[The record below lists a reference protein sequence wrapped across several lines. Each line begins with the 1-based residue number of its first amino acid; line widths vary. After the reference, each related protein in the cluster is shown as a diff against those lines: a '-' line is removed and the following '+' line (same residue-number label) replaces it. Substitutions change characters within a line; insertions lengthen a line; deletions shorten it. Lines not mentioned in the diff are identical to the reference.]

1 MNKKRTISGAIAFI
15 TLMGI
20 VSLFSDLT
28 HEGARSILGEYL
40 SLAGASAAA
49 IGFVSGIGELCG
61 YSLRLISGLIADKT
75 KKYWTLVIAGYVI
88 QVLAIPALALVPEHG
103 WVWACGL
110 VILER
115 VGKAVKKPAKNTL
128 VSFAASEIGTGKG
141 FAYQEFLDQLG
152 AFLGPILLFVTALVK
167 GTDDLFQTYRISF
180 AVLLVPALITI
191 ALVLAAKIKYPDP
204 EMFEKQEDKPE
215 NFRFGKSFALFMA
228 SICFFA
234 FGFADFTLITLHAAN
249 TGAFPES
256 TLSLLYAAAM
266 AVDAFAAL
274 FFGWLFD
281 RIGLKALII
290 STLCST
296 FFSCFIFMTGNA
308 RIIGIGIILW
318 GIGIGAQESIMKA
331 AVSGM
336 VPRSMR
342 STGFG
347 IFETGFGI
355 AWDAGVDLRRRM
367 SDIRRLFLQKAVSG
381 RLTNSSLSRW
391 VSRTRLPHLAHDYPI
406 LHTKYPSRTR
416 RFLALHGK
424 AIMREKSDYDRLF
437 GHDDEMD
444 V

>member
-40 SLAGASAAA
+40 NLAGASAAA

-128 VSFAASEIGTGKG
+128 VSIAASEIGTGKG

-152 AFLGPILLFVTALVK
+152 AFLGPILLFATALVK

-355 AWDAGVDLRRRM
+355 AWFLGSWLLGALYDLNPM
-367 SDIRRLFLQKAVSG
+367 YLVVVSVASQ
-381 RLTNSSLSRW
+381 L
-391 VSRTRLPHLAHDYPI
+391 LAIAFYAMCLRCNRI
-406 LHTKYPSRTR
+406 ER
-416 RFLALHGK
+416 
-424 AIMREKSDYDRLF
+424 
-437 GHDDEMD
+437 
-444 V
+444 

>member
-40 SLAGASAAA
+40 NLAGASAAA

-167 GTDDLFQTYRISF
+167 GSDDLFQTYRISF

-281 RIGLKALII
+281 KIGLKALII

-355 AWDAGVDLRRRM
+355 AWFLGSWLLGALYDLNPM
-367 SDIRRLFLQKAVSG
+367 YLVVVSVASQ
-381 RLTNSSLSRW
+381 L
-391 VSRTRLPHLAHDYPI
+391 LAIAFYAMCLRCNRI
-406 LHTKYPSRTR
+406 ER
-416 RFLALHGK
+416 
-424 AIMREKSDYDRLF
+424 
-437 GHDDEMD
+437 
-444 V
+444 

>member
-40 SLAGASAAA
+40 NLAGASAAA

-204 EMFEKQEDKPE
+204 EMFEKQEEKPE
-215 NFRFGKSFALFMA
+215 NFRIGKSFALFMA

-355 AWDAGVDLRRRM
+355 AWFLGSWLLGALYDLNPM
-367 SDIRRLFLQKAVSG
+367 YLVVVSVASQ
-381 RLTNSSLSRW
+381 L
-391 VSRTRLPHLAHDYPI
+391 LAIAFYAMCLRCNRI
-406 LHTKYPSRTR
+406 ER
-416 RFLALHGK
+416 
-424 AIMREKSDYDRLF
+424 
-437 GHDDEMD
+437 
-444 V
+444 

>member
-40 SLAGASAAA
+40 NLAGASAAA
-49 IGFVSGIGELCG
+49 IGFVSGIGALCG

-75 KKYWTLVIAGYVI
+75 KKYWTLVTAGYVI

-355 AWDAGVDLRRRM
+355 AWFLGSWLLGALYDLNPM
-367 SDIRRLFLQKAVSG
+367 YLVVVSVASQ
-381 RLTNSSLSRW
+381 L
-391 VSRTRLPHLAHDYPI
+391 LAIAFYAMCLRCNRI
-406 LHTKYPSRTR
+406 ER
-416 RFLALHGK
+416 
-424 AIMREKSDYDRLF
+424 
-437 GHDDEMD
+437 
-444 V
+444 